1 MVKSCDVSESWNKIE
16 MFIKDLTS
24 EPAGL
29 K

>member
-1 MVKSCDVSESWNKIE
+1 MVKSRDVSESRNKIE